1 MWERAFHCSDLG
13 RDLVPVIEAFRSS
26 HAYRTGEP
34 APVDPAAP
42 QIAQDLEAIAPA
54 PLQLLSWLADHAA
67 TLAAGASLDP
77 FEGVPTDLH
86 VCVHGGPSHVA
97 RAACS
102 ADRWLCVLE
111 GEAELYS
118 QLSDE
123 PVKLQAGGALVVPP
137 GTPLSLQLGRGG
149 LALSVGRS
157 RWAEQGGE

>member
-1 MWERAFHCSDLG
+1 LWERSFHCSDLG
-13 RDLVPVIEAFRSS
+13 RDLAPVIQAFRSS
-26 HAYRTGEP
+26 HACRTGEP
-34 APVDPAAP
+34 AGPADP
-42 QIAQDLEAIAPA
+42 QLAQDLETTAPA
-54 PLQLLSWLADHAA
+54 PLALRSWMAEHAA

-77 FEGVPTDLH
+77 FEGVTTDLH

-97 RAACS
+97 RGACS

-123 PVKLQAGGALVVPP
+123 PVKMHAGGSLVVPP

-149 LALSVGRS
+149 LVLSVGRS
-157 RWAEQGGE
+157 RWAEQGDE